1 MYKKIYKTMKIMSA
15 VILVIMAILILTV
28 FYTAIGINNADM
40 RLFLPVTVGTAV
52 SALLIF
58 GLSIIFAKNLTADI
72 VKPIENLGINLDIND
87 DVYPELVPV
96 LKRIYGQS
104 AEISHQMERVNRQ
117 RLRLQTVGENMNEA
131 LIVLDDHSEI
141 ISANNAAVS
150 LFGGKELKHRLFSE
164 ATDNEELISCLRLSL
179 DGKKTSV
186 VYKVSERGYRVFFS
200 PVYEKEEVSGVVIL
214 AVDISEEMK
223 TAEIRREFSA
233 NVSHELKTPLT
244 TILGYSQLINNGI
257 AKEEDVKSFTQKI
270 EHESARM
277 IVLID
282 DIIKLSKLDEKAE
295 RDEFVSVNIRRCAEE
310 AVDLLSDKAS
320 QKGVHVNV
328 VGGELTV
335 DGNPGQINEMIYNL
349 CDNAIKYNKDNGEV
363 TVNITETGFE
373 VSDTGIGIPEE
384 MKERVFERFFRVDK
398 SRSKKVSGTGLG
410 LSIVKHIALCHDAQ
424 ISLESIPGEGSK
436 FTVSF
441 PMK

>member
-15 VILVIMAILILTV
+15 VILVVMAILILTV
-28 FYTAIGINNADM
+28 CYTALGINNADM
-40 RLFLPVTVGTAV
+40 MLFVPVSVGIIV

-58 GLSIIFAKNLTADI
+58 GLSMIFAKNLTADI
-72 VKPIENLGINLDIND
+72 VKPIENLGINSDIND
-87 DVYPELVPV
+87 DVYPELIPV

-164 ATDNEELISCLRLSL
+164 VTDDEELILCLRLSL

-186 VYKVSERGYRVFFS
+186 VYKVSEKGYRVFFS
-200 PVYEKEEVSGVVIL
+200 PVYEKDEVSGVVIL

-257 AKEEDVKSFTQKI
+257 AKAEDVKSFTKKI
-270 EHESARM
+270 EHESSRM

-295 RDEFVSVNIRRCAEE
+295 RDEFIPVNIRRCAEE

-320 QKGVHVNV
+320 ERGIEIIVG
-328 VGGELTV
+328 GGELTV
-335 DGNPGQINEMIYNL
+335 NGNPGQINEMIYNL
-349 CDNAIKYNKDNGEV
+349 CDNAIKYNKDNGDV

-424 ISLESIPGEGSK
+424 ITLESAPGEGSK
-436 FTVSF
+436 FIVSF
-441 PMK
+441 PVK